1 MGHRSNPLSVR
12 YNLTRKWDTILP
24 SKFNYLNDFYF
35 KYFLLEYC
43 FNFFYYFFIK
53 RVTRKMSNKM
63 VKKPEVYVK
72 KIISNFLKLKYFKY
86 LLFYKSLYVEFK
98 KILLNLLLFS
108 KILKNNNVQ
117 LIKNFLKSKKNI
129 LYYLYIYYFQILK
142 NNKVKNLYLKS
153 KWKSLQKDFIFK
165 LEKNLKKFKVIK
177 KVKKKFINLYEKIL
191 FNYKHLVKF
200 YYKKGKIKNL
210 KKFYKFK
217 IFSFKKLKVTYVS
230 NLNKKKEFK
239 DWLNKKKWKIIKK
252 FYIKNFLYTNYQSR
266 ISHLFS
272 INHKISKHIKYKR
285 RKLLFFEF
293 YDFLLNLQKSKIF
306 FSFCLFEKIMGNISL
321 KFYFWLDFFES
332 DFFNYIRFSQKRLR
346 IKFNDLFFIKFDA
359 LKFFHQNPFNL
370 WDVKKFDNSY
380 ENNLLTNLTTS
391 TEIINILKYKYHY
404 YKGILYY
411 DYNLSRNGAL
421 YTIPDNFSNKILYL
435 FMFYWNISQNFSNY
449 FLRTYVYILYF
460 FKKILYKNISKF
472 FYFKNLNIN
481 FLLISFSYF
490 NSFLFSKYLI
500 YKFGK
505 KISLGRVVFSFFK
518 LILRVVRNLRK
529 LKKQIKH
536 CKFKSKK
543 DKEQFYLTDDLVDFN
558 GFTEILGLKILGSGR
573 FTKKSRVKKR
583 FFYKQGIPLN
593 TFHANV
599 DYALNEKILKFGIA
613 GIKVWVYRT
622 NSLRNTF
629 INSF

>member
-43 FNFFYYFFIK
+43 FNFFYYFFMK

-63 VKKPEVYVK
+63 VKKPEIYVK
-72 KIISNFLKLKYFKY
+72 KIISNFLKLKYLKFI
-86 LLFYKSLYVEFK
+86 LFYKSLYFEFK
-98 KILLNLLLFS
+98 KILINLLLFS
-108 KILKNNNVQ
+108 KISKNIINIQ
-117 LIKNFLKSKKNI
+117 LIKNFLKSKKSI
-129 LYYLYIYYFQILK
+129 LNYLYTYYFQFLK
-142 NNKVKNLYLKS
+142 NNKLKNLYLKS
-153 KWKSLQKDFIFK
+153 RWKSNQKDFIFK
-165 LEKNLKKFKVIK
+165 LEKNLKKFKA
-177 KVKKKFINLYEKIL
+177 VKKFKKNSLKIFQNIL
-191 FNYKHLVKF
+191 FNYKHVVKF
-200 YYKKGKIKNL
+200 YYKKVNIKNI
-210 KKFYKFK
+210 KFFFKFN
-217 IFSFKKLKVTYVS
+217 IFAFKKITLNYLNNNHNKSSKIVVS
-230 NLNKKKEFK
+230 
-239 DWLNKKKWKIIKK
+239 KKKWKIIKK
-252 FYIKNFLYTNYQSR
+252 AYIKNFLYTSYYS
-266 ISHLFS
+266 
-272 INHKISKHIKYKR
+272 KIFHIFAIKAKITKHIKYKR

-346 IKFNDLFFIKFDA
+346 IKFHDLFFIKFDS

-370 WDVKKFDNSY
+370 WDVKKFDKSY
-380 ENNLLTNLTTS
+380 TNNLLPNLAAS
-391 TEIINILKYKYHY
+391 TEIVNILKYKYNY

-411 DYNLSRNGAL
+411 DYNFSRNGAL
-421 YTIPDNFSNKILYL
+421 FTIPDNLSNKILYL

-472 FYFKNLNIN
+472 FYLKNLNIN

-490 NSFLFSKYLI
+490 NSFLFSKYLT

-529 LKKQIKH
+529 LKKQIKY
-536 CKFKSKK
+536 FKYNQKK
-543 DKEQFYLTDDLVDFN
+543 NKENFYLTDDLVDFN

-622 NSLRNTF
+622 HSLRNTV
-629 INSF
+629 IHSF